1 MQTLAAVLTA
11 LVAADFGAAASRYK
25 RNALLWTAI
34 ALLLATAYVFALV
47 AIALLLAQY
56 FSPVTAA
63 VGVALGLVVAA
74 LILVAVIAGLNAR
87 DRRLAEERRRRSL
100 AKTNLALMAG
110 TSLLRRQPLLAL
122 GTAIALGA
130 LLGLGTGRRRRER
143 S

>member
-1 MQTLAAVLTA
+1 MKTLAAVLTA

-25 RNALLWTAI
+25 RNALLWSAI

-74 LILVAVIAGLNAR
+74 LILVSVIAGLNAR

-110 TSLLRRQPLLAL
+110 TSLLRRQPLIAL

-130 LLGLGTGRRRRER
+130 LLGLSTGRRRRER
-143 S
+143 P

>member
-25 RNALLWTAI
+25 RNALLWAAI

-74 LILVAVIAGLNAR
+74 LILVSVIAGLNAR

-110 TSLLRRQPLLAL
+110 TSLLRRQPLIAL

-143 S
+143 L

>member
-25 RNALLWTAI
+25 RNALLWAAI

-87 DRRLAEERRRRSL
+87 DRRLTEERRRRSL

>member
-1 MQTLAAVLTA
+1 MKTLAAVLTA

-25 RNALLWTAI
+25 RNALLWSAI

-74 LILVAVIAGLNAR
+74 LILVSVIAGLNAR

-110 TSLLRRQPLLAL
+110 TSLLRRQPLIAL

-143 S
+143 P

>member
-11 LVAADFGAAASRYK
+11 LVAADLGAAASRYK